1 MPSVWLQPS
10 RQSWGRGVTAYLFLG
25 LTVILTTASQVLQK
39 QVAITVPHG
48 RAPVFLLY
56 IREPLF
62 WLALVL
68 LGFAMLSWLVVLDLL
83 EVSKAYTLLSVNY
96 ALMVPV
102 SRIVFA
108 EQVPWTRWLGAFV
121 IVLGVGV
128 ISWH

>member
-1 MPSVWLQPS
+1 M
-10 RQSWGRGVTAYLFLG
+10 TAYLFLG
-25 LTVILTTASQVLQK
+25 LTVLLTTASQVLQK

-48 RAPVFLLY
+48 RAPAYLLY

-68 LGFAMLSWLVVLDLL
+68 LGLAMLSWLVVLDLL

-102 SRIVFA
+102 SKIVFS
-108 EQVPWTRWLGAFV
+108 EHVPWTRWLGALV
-121 IVLGVGV
+121 IMLGVGF
-128 ISWH
+128 ISWQ